1 MASTFRVT
9 LLGTGVP
16 IPCPE
21 RFGPA
26 TLIEAGEQTIL
37 IDAGRG
43 ATIRLFQLGVPIGT
57 IDALFLT
64 HFHSDHTVGIPD
76 LWLTGW
82 LSSYFAARQKPFRV
96 IGPTGTSD
104 LMRHLEAAYSR
115 DIEIRVEDE
124 KLAREHAAITTEEF
138 VADGMVYES
147 NNLRVIAFT
156 VDHGAAI
163 KPAYGYRV
171 EYNGR
176 SVVISGDT
184 RYNENV
190 IKFGIDADLL
200 IHEVAMA
207 PPQLLQEAHIQ
218 RILNHHT
225 SPREA
230 GLVFARAKPK
240 LAAYTHL
247 VLLAGKDVA
256 APLIEDLIAET
267 RETYAGPLVV
277 GEDLV
282 CFEISDEVLVRRR
295 TVNGSNVPVAFREV
309 SKSRS

>member
-1 MASTFRVT
+1 MTASTFRVT

-16 IPCPE
+16 IPRPE

-26 TLIEAGEQTIL
+26 TLIEAGEHTIL

-43 ATIRLFQLGVPIGT
+43 ATIRMFQIGVPIGQ
-57 IDALFLT
+57 IDALLLT

-82 LSSYFAARQKPFRV
+82 LHGYFGARRKPFHV
-96 IGPTGTSD
+96 IGPTGTSE

-115 DIEIRVEDE
+115 DVEIRIEDE
-124 KLAREHAAITTEEF
+124 KLVRAHASITAEEF
-138 VADGMVYES
+138 EGDGVIYL
-147 NNLRVIAFT
+147 NGDLRIIAFT

-163 KPAYGYRV
+163 KPAYGYRI
-171 EYNGR
+171 EYQDR
-176 SVVISGDT
+176 VAVISGDT

-190 IKFGIDADLL
+190 VKFGTGVDLL

-207 PPQLLQEAHIQ
+207 PPELCGEPHIQ

-225 SPREA
+225 TPHDA

-247 VLLAGKDVA
+247 VMLATARVP
-256 APLIEDLIAET
+256 APSIQDLIAQT

-277 GEDLV
+277 GEDLMS
-282 CFEISDEVLVRRR
+282 FEISDTIKVQRAALSTGR
-295 TVNGSNVPVAFREV
+295 PP
-309 SKSRS
+309 

>member
-1 MASTFRVT
+1 
-9 LLGTGVP
+9 
-16 IPCPE
+16 
-21 RFGPA
+21 
-26 TLIEAGEQTIL
+26 
-37 IDAGRG
+37 
-43 ATIRLFQLGVPIGT
+43 
-57 IDALFLT
+57 
-64 HFHSDHTVGIPD
+64 
-76 LWLTGW
+76 
-82 LSSYFAARQKPFRV
+82 
-96 IGPTGTSD
+96 
-104 LMRHLEAAYSR
+104 MRHLEAAYSR

-138 VADGMVYES
+138 VRDGVVYES
-147 NNLRVIAFT
+147 GNLRVIAFT

-163 KPAYGYRV
+163 KPAYGYRI

-190 IKFGIDADLL
+190 VKFGTGAELL

-207 PPQLLQEAHIQ
+207 PPQLLQEDHIQ

-230 GLVFARAKPK
+230 GQVFARAKPK

-256 APLIEDLIAET
+256 APSIEDLIAET
-267 RETYAGPLVV
+267 RETYGGPLVV

-282 CFEISDEVLVRRR
+282 CFEISDEVLVAPR
-295 TVNGSNVPVAFREV
+295 TVNGSCSCCIPRGHQ
-309 SKSRS
+309 

>member
-1 MASTFRVT
+1 MTSTFRVT

-16 IPCPE
+16 IPRPD

-26 TLIEAGEQTIL
+26 TLIEAGEQKIL

-43 ATIRLFQLGVPIGT
+43 ATIRLFQLGVPIGG

-82 LSSYFAARQKPFRV
+82 LSSYFAARRRPFHV
-96 IGPTGTSD
+96 IGPTGTSE
-104 LMRHLEAAYSR
+104 LMHHLRAAYSR
-115 DIEIRVEDE
+115 DVEIRVEDE
-124 KLAREHAAITTEEF
+124 KLPREHAAITTEEF
-138 VADGMVYES
+138 DQDGVVYEAAG
-147 NNLRVIAFT
+147 LRVIAFT
-156 VDHGAAI
+156 VDHGDAI
-163 KPAYGYRV
+163 KPAYGYRI
-171 EYNGR
+171 EYDGR
-176 SVVISGDT
+176 CAVISGDT

-190 IKFGIDADLL
+190 VKFATGADLL

-207 PPQLLQEAHIQ
+207 PPQLAQDAHIQ

-256 APLIEDLIAET
+256 APSIEDLIAET
-267 RETYAGPLVV
+267 RDTYAGPLVV

-282 CFEISDEVLVRRR
+282 CFEVGEGVLVRRGPR
-295 TVNGSNVPVAFREV
+295 IFGSY
-309 SKSRS
+309 

>member
-1 MASTFRVT
+1 MTSTFRVT

-16 IPCPE
+16 IPRPD

-43 ATIRLFQLGVPIGT
+43 ATIRLFQLGVPIGS

-82 LSSYFAARQKPFRV
+82 LSSYFAARRRPFHV
-96 IGPTGTSD
+96 IGPTGTSE
-104 LMRHLEAAYSR
+104 LMHQLGAAYSR
-115 DIEIRVEDE
+115 DVEIRVEDE
-124 KLAREHAAITTEEF
+124 KLPRENAAITTEEF
-138 VADGMVYES
+138 EQDGVVYES
-147 NNLRVIAFT
+147 AGLRVIAFT

-163 KPAYGYRV
+163 KPAYGYRI
-171 EYNGR
+171 EYDGR
-176 SVVISGDT
+176 CAVISGDT

-190 IKFGIDADLL
+190 VKFAAGADLL

-207 PPQLLQEAHIQ
+207 PPQLAQEAHIQ

-230 GLVFARAKPK
+230 GLVFARANPK

-247 VLLAGKDVA
+247 VLLASKDVA

-282 CFEISDEVLVRRR
+282 CFEIGDEVLVRRGPANIR
-295 TVNGSNVPVAFREV
+295 
-309 SKSRS
+309 